1 MGEYLALKKKVVLLG
16 DSAVGKTSLIRR
28 FVFDQFEDSYIA
40 TIGSKVTRKEVK
52 IQHEFKPVKLKFMI
66 WDIIGRGGYTSLH
79 ARTFIGVKGAIIV
92 SDLTRKETLNSIEQY
107 WVPFLFKIV
116 GHVPLVFAC
125 NKSDLKNELQF
136 DPEELGEVATR
147 YNGKLDRYLPMGY
160 SSSYSTS
167 AKGGNNVEKAFET
180 LGHLI
185 MSANELVDP
194 VKELYESI
202 VALGISRTTDVTSS
216 IGALDSIIMDFC
228 SGFTDQRLAMTLLR
242 QELTRASIDINNPDK
257 AGVLRAVEYLAE
269 AENEYKDEK
278 VVVENLK
285 KRMEWANGI
294 NE

>member
-1 MGEYLALKKKVVLLG
+1 MALKKKIVLLG

-52 IQHEFKPVKLKFMI
+52 IRYRDEPVKLKFMI

-92 SDLTRKETLNSIEQY
+92 SDLTRKETLNSLEQY
-107 WVPFLFKIV
+107 WIPFLFKIV

-125 NKSDLKNELQF
+125 NKSDLKNEVKF
-136 DPEELGEVATR
+136 EPKDLGDIAVR

-160 SSSYSTS
+160 ESNYSTS
-167 AKGGNNVEKAFET
+167 AKDGGNVEKAFET

-185 MSANELVDP
+185 MSSNELVDP

-202 VALGISRTTDVTSS
+202 VAMGISRTTDNNSS
-216 IGALDSIIMDFC
+216 IGVLDSVIMDFC

-242 QELTRASIDINNPDK
+242 QELTRASIDINNPTK
-257 AGVLRAVEYLAE
+257 EGVLRGVEYLAE

-278 VVVENLK
+278 LVVNNLK
-285 KRMEWANGI
+285 KRLEWANGI
-294 NE
+294 KE

>member
-1 MGEYLALKKKVVLLG
+1 MALKKKIVLLG
-16 DSAVGKTSLIRR
+16 NSAVGKTSLIRR

-52 IQHEFKPVKLKFMI
+52 IRYRNEPLKLKFMI

-92 SDLTRKETLNSIEQY
+92 SDLTRKETLNSLEQY
-107 WVPFLFKIV
+107 WIPFLFKIV

-125 NKSDLKNELQF
+125 NKCDLKNDVQF
-136 DPEELGEVATR
+136 EPKDLGDIAIR

-160 SSSYSTS
+160 ELSYSTS
-167 AKGGNNVEKAFET
+167 AKDGDNVEKAFET

-185 MSANELVDP
+185 MSSNELVDP

-202 VALGISRTTDVTSS
+202 VAMGICRTTDKNSS
-216 IGALDSIIMDFC
+216 IGVLDSVIMDFC
-228 SGFTDQRLAMTLLR
+228 SGFSDQRLAMTLLR
-242 QELTRASIDINNPDK
+242 QEVTRASIDINNPDK
-257 AGVLRAVEYLAE
+257 AGVLRAIEYLAE

-294 NE
+294 KE